1 MRKQRAEEARRVALE
16 ARRTALNA
24 AQSELLVLRKDRAFN
39 PAIVDEILEEI
50 DRMVIGTNHREI

>member
-1 MRKQRAEEARRVALE
+1 
-16 ARRTALNA
+16 NA
-24 AQSELLVLRKDRAFN
+24 AQSELLALRKDRAFN